1 LPCSVFFR
9 TAKVRTQSETGK
21 FLKKKI
27 IGKPVNRAFFSAFND
42 RYLPQFQLKAEFSS
56 QMKDFSYITNSHPA
70 FIESLYQEFLKNP
83 SGVDPDLRKFFEG
96 FDFAVANGSAVAV
109 NGQPVAGTTAI
120 DWMKEVRVYRLI
132 LGYRNK
138 GHLLAKTNPI
148 RTRKDRGANLE
159 LSFFGL
165 SDADLDTV
173 YQAGNLI
180 GLGATSLR
188 NILSHLQQSY
198 AGHVGIEFKYISDQ
212 KKIDWLTTE
221 MEQRF
226 TNPVTIEKQ
235 KRILEKLNEGVI
247 FEKFLHTKYIGQKR
261 FSLEG
266 GETTIAAL
274 DAIINVS
281 ANNDV
286 QEVVIGMAHRGRLN
300 ILANIMGKTYEQI
313 FSEFEG
319 TAAIDQTM
327 GSGDVKY
334 HMGYGSEVQTVDHK
348 AIHLKLMPNP
358 SHLEAV
364 DPVVVGFARAKA
376 DVLYE
381 SDFDKL
387 LPILIHGDASVAG
400 QGIVYEVLQMS
411 NLRGYYTGGT
421 IHFVI
426 NNQIGFT
433 TDFDDARSADY
444 CTSAAA
450 MIQAPVLHVNGDDA
464 EAVVKCAEI
473 ATRYRQEFNSD
484 IFIDMVC
491 YLRHGHNEGDDPK
504 YTQPQLYA
512 LIDKHQNPREIYTQ
526 FLIENGEADAQQL
539 AKDMEKK
546 FWGDLQERLDEV
558 KQHPLPYK
566 YQQPELVWKS
576 LRKATEEDFDQS
588 PVTAIKEEE
597 IRRVFDSLMKWPE
610 DFKPLKKVEKLL
622 QDKIKLLQTEQKI
635 DWATAE
641 LMAYGSLLVDG
652 KLVRMSGQDVKRGT
666 FSHRHAVL
674 RDENTNLEY
683 NRLNHFQEKQ
693 EKFRIYNSLLSEYG
707 VLGFEYGYA
716 MANPNALVIW
726 EAQFGD
732 FCNGAQTM
740 IDQFI
745 AAGEQK
751 WQRQNGVVMLLP
763 HGYEG
768 QGPEHSSA
776 RMERFLQMCA
786 ELNLVVTNITSAA
799 NLFHVFRRQLTWHFR
814 KPLINFSPKA
824 NLRNPGTYSHISEFA
839 SSGFK
844 EVIDDNFVTAA
855 AQVKK
860 VLLCSGKLYF
870 ELAEKQQK
878 ENRTDIA
885 IVRLEQLYPLP
896 AKQLDALYKKY
907 NKATW
912 FWVQEEPLNMGA
924 AGFLQMNLKSINFG
938 VISRNASAATATGY
952 AKVHAQE
959 QAEIIDT
966 AFGI

>member
-1 LPCSVFFR
+1 
-9 TAKVRTQSETGK
+9 
-21 FLKKKI
+21 
-27 IGKPVNRAFFSAFND
+27 
-42 RYLPQFQLKAEFSS
+42 
-56 QMKDFSYITNSHPA
+56 MKDFSYITHSHPA
-70 FIESLYQEFLKNP
+70 FIEGLYQDFLTNP
-83 SGVDPDLRKFFEG
+83 ESVDPDLKKFFEG
-96 FDFAVANGSAVAV
+96 FDFAVAGNYASGQVVSGEVSASSA
-109 NGQPVAGTTAI
+109 
-120 DWMKEVRVYRLI
+120 DWMKEIKVYRLI

-138 GHLLAKTNPI
+138 GHLIAKTNPI
-148 RTRKDRGANLE
+148 RTRKDRGANLD

-165 SDADLDTV
+165 TDADLNTV

-180 GLGATSLR
+180 GLGATTLK
-188 NILSHLQQSY
+188 NILAHLQNVY
-198 AGHVGIEFKYISDQ
+198 ANHVGIEFKYISDQ
-212 KKIDWLTTE
+212 KKVDFLTAE
-221 MEQRF
+221 MEQQF
-226 TNPVTIEKQ
+226 SKPLPINKKQ
-235 KRILEKLNEGVI
+235 RILEKLNQGVM

-274 DAIINVS
+274 DAIINTA
-281 ANNDV
+281 ANHDI

-319 TAAIDQTM
+319 TATIDQTM

-334 HMGYGSEVQTVDHK
+334 HMGYGSEVKTIDDK
-348 AIHLKLMPNP
+348 TIHLKLMPNP

-376 DVLYE
+376 DLISE
-381 SDFDKL
+381 SHFEKI
-387 LPILIHGDASVAG
+387 LPILIHGDSSVAG

-411 NLRGYYTGGT
+411 KLRGYYTGGT

-433 TDFDDARSADY
+433 TDFEDARSADY
-444 CTSAAA
+444 STSVAA
-450 MIQAPVLHVNGDDA
+450 MVQAPVLHVNGDDA

-473 ATRYRQEFNSD
+473 ATRYRDQFNSD

-491 YLRHGHNEGDDPK
+491 YRKHGHNEGDDPK

-526 FLIENGEADAQQL
+526 FLIQNGTADAQEL

-546 FWGDLQERLDEV
+546 FWSDLQERLDEV

-566 YQQPELVWKS
+566 YQTPELIWKS
-576 LRKATEEDFDQS
+576 FEKATPTDFEHS
-588 PVTAIKEEE
+588 PTTAIDEAK
-597 IRRVFDSLMKWPE
+597 FDLLFNGLMKWPN
-610 DFKPLKKVEKLL
+610 DLKPLKKIEKLI
-622 QDKIKLLQTEQKI
+622 QDKIKLFEAEGKV

-641 LMAYGSLLVDG
+641 LMAYGSILTDG
-652 KLVRMSGQDVKRGT
+652 NIVRMSGQDVKRGT
-666 FSHRHAVL
+666 FSHRHAVI
-674 RDENTNLEY
+674 RDEETNREY
-683 NRLNHFQEKQ
+683 NRLNHFQEGQ
-693 EKFRIYNSLLSEYG
+693 QQFRIYNSLLSEYG

-740 IDQFI
+740 IDQFL

-751 WQRQNGVVMLLP
+751 WQRQNGLVMLLP

-786 ELNLVVTNITSAA
+786 ELNMVITNVTTAA
-799 NLFHVFRRQLTWHFR
+799 NLFHAFRRQVSWNFR

-824 NLRNPGTYSHISEFA
+824 NLRNPGTYSAKEDFTSG
-839 SSGFK
+839 GFK
-844 EVIDDNFVTAA
+844 EIIDDAFVGDASV
-855 AQVKK
+855 VKK
-860 VLLCSGKLYF
+860 VLFCSGKLYF
-870 ELAEKQQK
+870 ELADKQAK
-878 ENRTDIA
+878 ENRQDIA
-885 IVRLEQLYPLP
+885 IVRLEQIYPLP
-896 AKQLDALYKKY
+896 FQQLDQLYKKY

-924 AGFLQMNLKSINFG
+924 AGFLQTNLKTINFG

-959 QAEIIDT
+959 QAEIIET
-966 AFGI
+966 AFNI

>member
-1 LPCSVFFR
+1 
-9 TAKVRTQSETGK
+9 
-21 FLKKKI
+21 
-27 IGKPVNRAFFSAFND
+27 
-42 RYLPQFQLKAEFSS
+42 
-56 QMKDFSYITNSHPA
+56 MKDFSYITSSDPA
-70 FIESLYQEFLKNP
+70 YIEGLYNDFVKDP
-83 SGVDPDLRKFFEG
+83 ASVDPNLKKFFEG
-96 FDFAVANGSAVAV
+96 FDFAVANGIPSNTGAVSAVTGPASAS
-109 NGQPVAGTTAI
+109 GGI
-120 DWMKEVRVYRLI
+120 DWMKEIRVYRLI

-165 SDADLDTV
+165 SDADMDTV

-188 NILSHLQQSY
+188 NILTHLEKTY
-198 AGHVGIEFKYISDQ
+198 ADHVGIEFKYISDQ
-212 KKIDWLTTE
+212 VKIDWLTTE
-221 MEQRF
+221 MEKNFSQ
-226 TNPVTIEKQ
+226 PVGLDQK
-235 KRILEKLNEGVI
+235 KRILEKLNQGVM

-274 DAIINVS
+274 DAIINMA

-319 TAAIDQTM
+319 TATIDQTM

-334 HMGYGSEVQTVDHK
+334 HMGYGSEVQTIDNK
-348 AIHLKLMPNP
+348 TMHLKLMPNP

-376 DVLYE
+376 DVLYK
-381 SDFDKL
+381 SDFDRI

-433 TDFDDARSADY
+433 TDFDDARSSDY
-444 CTSAAA
+444 CTSVAA
-450 MIQAPVLHVNGDDA
+450 MVQAPVLHVNGDDA
-464 EAVVKCAEI
+464 EATIKCAEI

-491 YLRHGHNEGDDPK
+491 YRKHGHNEGDDPK

-512 LIDKHQNPREIYTQ
+512 LIDKHQNPREAYTQ
-526 FLIENGEADAQQL
+526 FLIENGEEDAKEL
-539 AKDMEKK
+539 AKEMEKK
-546 FWGDLQERLDEV
+546 FWADLQERLDEV
-558 KQHPLPYK
+558 KQNPLPYK

-576 LRKATEEDFDQS
+576 LRKATAEDFDSS
-588 PVTAIKEEE
+588 PSTAIGEDEV
-597 IRRVFDSLMKWPE
+597 RRLFNSLMQWPA
-610 DFKPLKKVEKLL
+610 DFQPLKKVEKLL
-622 QDKIKLLQTEQKI
+622 QEKSKVLEAEQKI

-641 LMAYGSLLVDG
+641 LMAYASILVQG
-652 KLVRMSGQDVKRGT
+652 NIVRMSGQDVQRGT
-666 FSHRHAVL
+666 FSHRHAIL
-674 RDENTNLEY
+674 RDENTNKGY

-732 FCNGAQTM
+732 FSNGAQTM

-768 QGPEHSSA
+768 QGPEHSSG

-786 ELNLVVTNITSAA
+786 ELNLVITNITTAA
-799 NLFHVFRRQLTWHFR
+799 NLFHALRRQITWSFR

-824 NLRNPGTYSHISEFA
+824 NLRNPVTFSHINDFTKG
-839 SSGFK
+839 GFK
-844 EVIDDNFVTAA
+844 ELIDDTFVEDA

-860 VLLCSGKLYF
+860 VLMCSGKLYF
-870 ELAEKQQK
+870 EMADKQQK
-878 ENRTDIA
+878 ENRKDIA
-885 IVRLEQLYPLP
+885 IVRLEQIYPL
-896 AKQLDALYKKY
+896 AQKQLDVLHHKY
-907 NKATW
+907 SKATW

-924 AGFLQMNLKSINFG
+924 ASFLQMNLKTINFG
-938 VISRNASAATATGY
+938 VISRNASASTATGY
-952 AKVHAQE
+952 NKVHVQE
-959 QAEIIDT
+959 QTEIIET
-966 AFGI
+966 AFNI